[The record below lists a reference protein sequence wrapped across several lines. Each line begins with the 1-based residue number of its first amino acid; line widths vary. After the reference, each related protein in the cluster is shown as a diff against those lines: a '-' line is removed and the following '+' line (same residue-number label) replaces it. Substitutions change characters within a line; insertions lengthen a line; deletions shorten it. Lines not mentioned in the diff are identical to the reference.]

1 MLVLGV
7 GTPTHDTGACLFRD
21 GSVLHAINE
30 ERLSRNKLD
39 MDFPRKSIQ
48 YVLQAESLQPKD
60 VHIVALG
67 LFGGANAKSSQM
79 LSVMRRLHDAKP
91 SAAVHERLIVAHDR
105 DVHFAIRAEAELLS
119 MGFERAQVRWF
130 DHHLCHAFAAFHC
143 SPFQDALVVTFDGRG
158 DCLSG
163 TVYKA
168 ERKETPMGVG
178 GDPPGFKL
186 LAVTTF
192 IDSVAYLYSIVTQF
206 LGFKPFHHEGKVTGL
221 AAMGD
226 SRRGKADGTF
236 AIFSKAVW
244 LEQDMHET
252 SPCTDKPAWVIRTDT
267 TGQYYKAF
275 STAKPAMLLKEL
287 ELHSKEDI
295 AAGVQDIVE
304 FIVCEYL
311 GRNGYTAERMCLA
324 GGLHAN
330 VKLNQ
335 RIKELAGVENV
346 YVFPHMGDG
355 GIQIGAA
362 MLASIGASV
371 APHPKALP
379 PAVLKPWDHVFLGP
393 DISTCSVNALVSK
406 AGALGVKFD
415 RCTHADF
422 ISRVVDHVVA
432 GKVVGLVYG
441 RMEYG
446 PRALGHRS
454 ILAEAR
460 DATINDRLNARLK
473 RTEFM
478 PFAPVTPS
486 KNAEHCYGGWKE
498 EHAGARYMTVCYDT
512 TKEFQAKCPA
522 VVHVDG
528 TARPQVIDKASGL
541 YYDIVSAY
549 VKRTSIPALI
559 NTSFNAHGEPIVCS
573 AEDAWRGF
581 FEQDCCDVLALFP
594 IIFLKQSSGG
604 VTHRLNGA
612 PASKRAKLCNGVAVK
627 ES

>member
-1 MLVLGV
+1 ML
-7 GTPTHDTGACLFRD
+7 C
-21 GSVLHAINE
+21 
-30 ERLSRNKLD
+30 
-39 MDFPRKSIQ
+39 
-48 YVLQAESLQPKD
+48 
-60 VHIVALG
+60 
-67 LFGGANAKSSQM
+67 
-79 LSVMRRLHDAKP
+79 VMRRIHDANP
-91 SAAVHERLIVAHDR
+91 SAAVHERLTVAHER
-105 DVHFAIRAEAELLS
+105 DVYFANRAEAELLS
-119 MGFERAQVRWF
+119 MGFERAQLRWF
-130 DHHLCHAFAAFHC
+130 DHHLCHAFAAFYC

-163 TVYKA
+163 TVYQA
-168 ERKETPMGVG
+168 ERATKNIVGVG
-178 GDPPGFKL
+178 GQPQGFKL

-192 IDSVAYLYSIVTQF
+192 IDSVAYLYSIVTQL

-221 AAMGD
+221 AAMGN
-226 SRRGKADGTF
+226 SRRGEPDGTF

-244 LEQDMHET
+244 LEQDTHSD
-252 SPCTDKPAWVIRTDT
+252 SPCTGKPAWVIRTDT
-267 TGQYYKAF
+267 TGRYFKAF

-304 FIVCEYL
+304 FVICEYL
-311 GRNGYTAERMCLA
+311 IRNGFTGQRMCLA

-335 RIKELAGVENV
+335 RIHELAGVETV

-371 APHPKALP
+371 APHPNALSS
-379 PAVLKPWDHVFLGP
+379 AVLKPWGHVFLGP
-393 DISTCSVNALVSK
+393 DIDSHSVSGLVSK
-406 AGALGVKFD
+406 AQAQGVKVD
-415 RCTHADF
+415 HCTAAEF
-422 ISRVVDHVVA
+422 SSRVVDHIVA
-432 GKVVGLVYG
+432 GVVVGLVYD

-454 ILAEAR
+454 ILAEAT
-460 DATINDRLNARLK
+460 DGTINDRLNDRLK

-478 PFAPVTPS
+478 PFAPVTLS
-486 KNAEHCYGGWKE
+486 KHAERCYRGWKE
-498 EHAGARYMTVCYDT
+498 DHAGARYMTVCYDT
-512 TKEFQAKCPA
+512 TQEFQAKCPA

-528 TARPQVIDKASGL
+528 TARPQVIDESSGL

-549 VKRTSIPALI
+549 VERTLIPALI
-559 NTSFNAHGEPIVCS
+559 NTSFNAHGEPIVCT

-594 IIFLKQSSGG
+594 YIFVKYPHEGS
-604 VTHRLNGA
+604 THKRLNGE
-612 PASKRAKLCNGVAVK
+612 PSSKRAKVECNGFSSL
-627 ES
+627 ET